1 MIRPVPVKK
10 TTLSSNTFI
19 KGLAAVGLGLC
30 VQCTAYAAGG
40 DIAGAR
46 HPSSCSGFDTVHS
59 IQISKSQTSK
69 KYKIKLY
76 PDARQQVLFFSANG
90 EEGKVYQ
97 LFLFDMDGRLVSQT
111 RIRNRET
118 TVLTNISEGNFLFE
132 VFTDDERIEN
142 GQLTVR

>member
-1 MIRPVPVKK
+1 MAILV
-10 TTLSSNTFI
+10 F
-19 KGLAAVGLGLC
+19 ALC
-30 VQCTAYAAGG
+30 VQSPVFAA
-40 DIAGAR
+40 DNFQAGRPA
-46 HPSSCSGFDTVHS
+46 PLSLPGPDTIHS
-59 IQISKSQTSK
+59 IQVSKSQSSK
-69 KYKIKLY
+69 KHKIRLY

-90 EEGKVYQ
+90 QDGKVYQ

>member
-1 MIRPVPVKK
+1 M
-10 TTLSSNTFI
+10 
-19 KGLAAVGLGLC
+19 GLAFSA
-30 VQCTAYAAGG
+30 QSTAFAAGANPT
-40 DIAGAR
+40 AGLH
-46 HPSSCSGFDTVHS
+46 HPYSCPGYDTIHS
-59 IQISKSQTSK
+59 IQVSKAQKSK
-69 KYKIKLY
+69 KHKIMLY
-76 PDARQQVLFFSANG
+76 PDARQQVLFFSASG

>member
-1 MIRPVPVKK
+1 MITPVPAKK
-10 TTLSSNTFI
+10 TILSPNAFL
-19 KGLAAVGLGLC
+19 KGLAALGLGLC

-40 DIAGAR
+40 NVDGPR
-46 HPSSCSGFDTVHS
+46 HPSSSSGFDTVHS
-59 IQISKSQTSK
+59 IQVSKSQTSR

-76 PDARQQVLFFSANG
+76 PDARQQVLFFSASG

-111 RIRNRET
+111 RIRSKET

>member
-1 MIRPVPVKK
+1 MAQTVPLKK
-10 TTLSSNTFI
+10 TILSPSAVCRLTI
-19 KGLAAVGLGLC
+19 IGLALS
-30 VQCTAYAAGG
+30 VQCSSFAAGP
-40 DIAGAR
+40 AGT
-46 HPSSCSGFDTVHS
+46 HPPLSPGSDTIHS
-59 IQISKSQTSK
+59 IQVSKAQSSK
-69 KYKIKLY
+69 KHKIKLY

-90 EEGKVYQ
+90 EDGKVYQ

-142 GQLTVR
+142 GQVTVR

>member
-1 MIRPVPVKK
+1 MKI
-10 TTLSSNTFI
+10 
-19 KGLAAVGLGLC
+19 LASPNARASMTILVFALC
-30 VQCTAYAAGG
+30 VQSTAFAAGHC
-40 DIAGAR
+40 R
-46 HPSSCSGFDTVHS
+46 SGMQDPLLRPGPDTIHS
-59 IQISKSQTSK
+59 IQVSKSQSSK
-69 KYKIKLY
+69 KHKIRLY

-90 EEGKVYQ
+90 QEGKVYQ